1 MLKIFENIGL
11 GAVSAV
17 HVDMGVEEKDDEQNP
32 VSVPG
37 LETSVGK
44 GSEVPGSQSPSQSG
58 ACCRGSGCHV
68 RDCADKPG
76 SMFSSVSCIIFATPK
91 SRSTDISLSL
101 PHRRPAL
108 CSSSKSLVADAGA
121 LYSASS
127 PHQQSEQ
134 PSPPLTPP
142 ALATDSG
149 RNTDSSDSD
158 NPEMAH
164 PFPFHSELVE
174 STILKTDSSSR
185 DQQEHGHWDNEKLH
199 WRMPGE
205 DDQGQAARAALYEYP
220 DVEDSDIDVDTD
232 VPIPSQPSS
241 PSLVK
246 TVKAQPK
253 PAQVLPSSATREAI
267 ASKAQPTSKSLP
279 DPSPPPTS
287 PTQTKKKPVKK
298 LEWDWALEHADR
310 TRESRLDAAGGVG
323 DIFQIDRKAL
333 RDAVKE
339 KMGGEVVRI
348 RFISS
353 GSSSSFHS
361 FSLAYVHTG
370 TFHKAYLVTLA
381 YPSTDSSPSSSSVPT
396 YKKVIFRAAR
406 RFMPRLKTASEVA
419 TLKYL
424 REHTSV
430 PVPEVFA
437 WDENLYNRVGG
448 EWILMSRVSSVF
460 FSAPYLS
467 VASLRHS
474 CKSFTMNCLRDVG
487 VFITPKDNVLS
498 AQRRTRP

>member
-1 MLKIFENIGL
+1 MLYNRDTRSSTSMAKTTQMPRMFENIEL
-11 GAVSAV
+11 EASSAV
-17 HVDMGVEEKDDEQNP
+17 HVDEEKDGAQNP

-44 GSEVPGSQSPSQSG
+44 GSEVPGSESSSQSG
-58 ACCRGSGCHV
+58 AYCRGSGCHV
-68 RDCADKPG
+68 RDCPDKPG

-91 SRSTDISLSL
+91 SRSTNISLSL

-108 CSSSKSLVADAGA
+108 CSSLKSLVADVGA

-127 PHQQSEQ
+127 PKQQSEQ
-134 PSPPLTPP
+134 LSPPLTPP

-185 DQQEHGHWDNEKLH
+185 DQQQQEHGHWDNEKLH

-241 PSLVK
+241 PSVVK
-246 TVKAQPK
+246 TVEPK
-253 PAQVLPSSATREAI
+253 SKPTLVFPSSVTREVI

-279 DPSPPPTS
+279 EPSLPPIS

-310 TRESRLDAAGGVG
+310 ARESRLDAAGGVG

-333 RDAVKE
+333 RDVVKE

-353 GSSSSFHS
+353 GSSSTPYTHS
-361 FSLAYVHTG
+361 HFIHSHLIMCIQGRSIKHILSPLHTLRLIRSLHHRPCQHTRRL
-370 TFHKAYLVTLA
+370 FFAPHA
-381 YPSTDSSPSSSSVPT
+381 DSCRVLRPHLKS
-396 YKKVIFRAAR
+396 
-406 RFMPRLKTASEVA
+406 PRLSTFASTRVF
-419 TLKYL
+419 LFL
-424 REHTSV
+424 RSLHGMRIYTT
-430 PVPEVFA
+430 
-437 WDENLYNRVGG
+437 
-448 EWILMSRVSSVF
+448 EWAESGF
-460 FSAPYLS
+460 
-467 VASLRHS
+467 
-474 CKSFTMNCLRDVG
+474 
-487 VFITPKDNVLS
+487 
-498 AQRRTRP
+498 

>member
-1 MLKIFENIGL
+1 MPKIFENIGL

-17 HVDMGVEEKDDEQNP
+17 HVDMGVEEKDGEQNP

-68 RDCADKPG
+68 RDCTDKPG

-108 CSSSKSLVADAGA
+108 RSSSKSLVADAGA

-310 TRESRLDAAGGVG
+310 TRELRLDAAGGVG

-353 GSSSSFHS
+353 GSSSTPYIHPHFIHS
-361 FSLAYVHTG
+361 HLLMCIQGRSTKHILSPLHT
-370 TFHKAYLVTLA
+370 
-381 YPSTDSSPSSSSVPT
+381 
-396 YKKVIFRAAR
+396 
-406 RFMPRLKTASEVA
+406 PRLIRVLHRRPCQHTRRLSFAPHADSCRVLRPHLKSPRLNTFASTRVF
-419 TLKYL
+419 LYL
-424 REHTSV
+424 RSSHGMRICTT
-430 PVPEVFA
+430 
-437 WDENLYNRVGG
+437 
-448 EWILMSRVSSVF
+448 EWAESGF
-460 FSAPYLS
+460 
-467 VASLRHS
+467 
-474 CKSFTMNCLRDVG
+474 
-487 VFITPKDNVLS
+487 
-498 AQRRTRP
+498 